1 MFENFLLHIAQK
13 QQAHTKIYKHG
24 ERVFEEGDDLGNK
37 NMLFKKVYS
46 NSFCINTF
54 SIKSTIAFLRRIKSV
69 ALYAYLLVFSHHRK
83 GVFCLVILKLHL
95 NGNPYLLLE
104 KKNFCCICFQ
114 CLFLTNFCVFG
125 KNGKI
130 PTSFFEFVP

>member
-95 NGNPYLLLE
+95 NGNPYLLL
-104 KKNFCCICFQ
+104 KKEFLLY
-114 CLFLTNFCVFG
+114 LFSMFVFNQLLCVW
-125 KNGKI
+125 
-130 PTSFFEFVP
+130 